1 MNRVNRI
8 YEKSIFLSI
17 SYQLKDLTIL
27 NSRAIIHIFNNLS
40 WFSNFQKALHG
51 DYLITRDFHISILE
65 YDDIILWP
73 KNGNSQI
80 LRLKDVVYYI
90 NFTANLVSFSHL
102 MDKGIHW
109 NMIGGFLFWES
120 DSLKIIIIKMI
131 TY

>member
-65 YDDIILWP
+65 YDDIIL
-73 KNGNSQI
+73 
-80 LRLKDVVYYI
+80 
-90 NFTANLVSFSHL
+90 
-102 MDKGIHW
+102 
-109 NMIGGFLFWES
+109 
-120 DSLKIIIIKMI
+120 
-131 TY
+131 